1 MSEVH
6 CLYVRVY
13 NRLVNFRYGEIVEI
27 IILIFWLFSVFSSL
41 CRVCQSFDNAT
52 LILWLIV
59 KKMGEQRN

>member
-1 MSEVH
+1 MH
-6 CLYVRVY
+6 CLYVLVY
-13 NRLVNFRYGEIVEI
+13 NRLVNFRYGEII
-27 IILIFWLFSVFSSL
+27 AFIFLFFLVFLFSVFSSL